1 MLPSILVTSRVPSSV
16 LTRLKTV
23 GQVEL
28 VTDHLTPAALQER
41 VSGKRALVCV
51 TTDRIDSAVINAGC
65 DLEIIANIAVGYD
78 NIDLAAAASRGISV
92 TNTPGVL
99 TEAVAELTWGMIL
112 SVTRRMAEG
121 DRLIRQKAWK
131 GWAHD
136 FMLGMEL
143 SAKQLGIIGPG
154 RIGRAVA
161 ARAPAFGMEVVFA
174 RRSRETVVASEKRLM
189 PLDELLVTSD
199 IVSLHV
205 PLKPET
211 RHLINRQTL
220 ARMKRSAYL
229 INTARGPVV
238 DEEALNWA
246 LDERLI
252 AGVALDVF
260 EREPEVHQGLLQRSN
275 VVLVPH
281 LGSATHETRV
291 AMADLAARNVE
302 AVLQGRPPLT
312 PVAQADTK
320 P

>member
-131 GWAHD
+131 GWALD

-143 SAKQLGIIGPG
+143 SGKQLGIIGPG

-174 RRSRETVVASEKRLM
+174 SRSRETVVASEKRLM

-312 PVAQADTK
+312 PVVQADTK

>member
-1 MLPSILVTSRVPSSV
+1 MPPSILVTSRVPSSA

-65 DLEIIANIAVGYD
+65 DLKIIANIAVGYD
-78 NIDLAAAASRGISV
+78 NIDLAAATGQGISV

-112 SVTRRMAEG
+112 SVTRRMVEG

-131 GWAHD
+131 GWALD

-143 SAKQLGIIGPG
+143 SGKQLGIIGPG

-174 RRSRETVVASEKRLM
+174 SRSRETVVASEKPLV

-260 EREPEVHQGLLQRSN
+260 EREPEVHPGLLQRSN

-312 PVAQADTK
+312 PVVQADTK

>member
-1 MLPSILVTSRVPSSV
+1 MPPSILVTSRVPSSV

-131 GWAHD
+131 GWALD

-143 SAKQLGIIGPG
+143 SGKQLGIIGPG

-174 RRSRETVVASEKRLM
+174 SRSRETVVASEKRLM

-312 PVAQADTK
+312 PVIQADTK
-320 P
+320 S

>member
-1 MLPSILVTSRVPSSV
+1 MPPSILVTSRVPSSV

-65 DLEIIANIAVGYD
+65 DLKIIANIAVGYD
-78 NIDLAAAASRGISV
+78 NIDLAAAAGQGISV

-131 GWAHD
+131 GWALD

-143 SAKQLGIIGPG
+143 SGKQLGIIGPG

-174 RRSRETVVASEKRLM
+174 SRSRETVVASEKRLM

-205 PLKPET
+205 PLTPET
-211 RHLINRQTL
+211 RHLINRRTL

-291 AMADLAARNVE
+291 AMADLAARS
-302 AVLQGRPPLT
+302 
-312 PVAQADTK
+312 
-320 P
+320 

>member
-1 MLPSILVTSRVPSSV
+1 MPPSILVTSRVPSSV

-131 GWAHD
+131 GWALD

-143 SAKQLGIIGPG
+143 SGKQLGIIGPG

-174 RRSRETVVASEKRLM
+174 SRSRETVVASEKRLM

-312 PVAQADTK
+312 PVMQADTK
-320 P
+320 S

>member
-1 MLPSILVTSRVPSSV
+1 MPPSILLTSRVPSSV

-28 VTDHLTPAALQER
+28 ATDHLTPAALQER

-65 DLEIIANIAVGYD
+65 DLKIIANIAVGYD
-78 NIDLAAAASRGISV
+78 NIDLAAAAGRGISV

-131 GWAHD
+131 GWALD

-143 SAKQLGIIGPG
+143 SGKQLGIIGPG

-174 RRSRETVVASEKRLM
+174 SRSRETVVASEKPLV

-312 PVAQADTK
+312 PVVQADTK

>member
-1 MLPSILVTSRVPSSV
+1 MPPSILVTSRVPSSV

-65 DLEIIANIAVGYD
+65 DLKIIANIAVGYD
-78 NIDLAAAASRGISV
+78 NIDLAAAASRGVSV

-131 GWAHD
+131 GWALD

-143 SAKQLGIIGPG
+143 SGKQLGIIGPG

-174 RRSRETVVASEKRLM
+174 SRSRETVVASEKRLM

-205 PLKPET
+205 PLTPET
-211 RHLINRQTL
+211 RYLINRRTL

-312 PVAQADTK
+312 PVVQADTK

>member
-1 MLPSILVTSRVPSSV
+1 MPPSILVTSRVPSSV
-16 LTRLKTV
+16 LTRLKAV
-23 GQVEL
+23 GQLEL

-121 DRLIRQKAWK
+121 DRLIRRNAWK
-131 GWAHD
+131 GWALD

-143 SAKQLGIIGPG
+143 SGKQLGIIGPG

-174 RRSRETVVASEKRLM
+174 SRSRETVVASEKRLM

-229 INTARGPVV
+229 INTARGAVV

-260 EREPEVHQGLLQRSN
+260 EKEPEVHPGLLQRSN

-312 PVAQADTK
+312 PVVQADTK

>member
-1 MLPSILVTSRVPSSV
+1 MPPSILVTCRVPSSV

-131 GWAHD
+131 GWALD

-143 SAKQLGIIGPG
+143 SGKQLGIIGPG

-174 RRSRETVVASEKRLM
+174 SRSRETVVASEKRLM

-291 AMADLAARNVE
+291 AMADLAVRNVE

>member
-1 MLPSILVTSRVPSSV
+1 MPPSILVTSRVPSSV

-65 DLEIIANIAVGYD
+65 DLKIIANIAVGYD

-131 GWAHD
+131 GWALD

-143 SAKQLGIIGPG
+143 SGKQLGIIGPG

-174 RRSRETVVASEKRLM
+174 SRSRETVVASEKRLM

-312 PVAQADTK
+312 PVMQADTK
-320 P
+320 S

>member
-1 MLPSILVTSRVPSSV
+1 MPPSILVTSRVPSSV

-131 GWAHD
+131 GWALD

-143 SAKQLGIIGPG
+143 SGKQLGIIGPG

-174 RRSRETVVASEKRLM
+174 SRSRETVVASEKRLM
-189 PLDELLVTSD
+189 PLAELLVTSD

-211 RHLINRQTL
+211 RYLINRRTL

-260 EREPEVHQGLLQRSN
+260 EKEPEVHPGLLQRSN

-312 PVAQADTK
+312 PVVQADTK

>member
-1 MLPSILVTSRVPSSV
+1 MPPSILVTSRVPSSV

-131 GWAHD
+131 GWALD

-143 SAKQLGIIGPG
+143 SGKQLGIIGPG

-174 RRSRETVVASEKRLM
+174 SRSRETVVASEKRLM

-211 RHLINRQTL
+211 RNWINRQTL

-291 AMADLAARNVE
+291 AMADLAVRNVE

>member
-1 MLPSILVTSRVPSSV
+1 MPPSILVTSRVPSSV

-131 GWAHD
+131 GWALD

-143 SAKQLGIIGPG
+143 SGKQLGIIGPG

-174 RRSRETVVASEKRLM
+174 SRSRETVVASEKRLM
-189 PLDELLVTSD
+189 SLDELLVTSD

-312 PVAQADTK
+312 PVMQADTK
-320 P
+320 S

>member
-1 MLPSILVTSRVPSSV
+1 MPPSILVTSRVPSSV

-131 GWAHD
+131 GWALD

-143 SAKQLGIIGPG
+143 SGKQLGIIGPG

-174 RRSRETVVASEKRLM
+174 SRSRETVVASEKRLM

-205 PLKPET
+205 PLTPET
-211 RHLINRQTL
+211 RHLINRRTL

-302 AVLQGRPPLT
+302 AVFQGRPPLT
-312 PVAQADTK
+312 PVVQADTK

>member
-1 MLPSILVTSRVPSSV
+1 MPPSILLTSRVPSSV

-28 VTDHLTPAALQER
+28 ATDHLTPAALQER

-65 DLEIIANIAVGYD
+65 DLKIIANIAVGYD
-78 NIDLAAAASRGISV
+78 NIDLAAAAGQGISV

-112 SVTRRMAEG
+112 SVTRRMVEG

-131 GWAHD
+131 GWALD

-143 SAKQLGIIGPG
+143 SGKQLGIIGPG

-174 RRSRETVVASEKRLM
+174 SRSRETVVASEKPLV

-260 EREPEVHQGLLQRSN
+260 EREPEVHPGLLQRSN

-312 PVAQADTK
+312 PVVQADTK

>member
-1 MLPSILVTSRVPSSV
+1 MPPSILVTSRVPSSV

-131 GWAHD
+131 GWARD

-143 SAKQLGIIGPG
+143 SGKQLGIIGPG

-174 RRSRETVVASEKRLM
+174 SRSRETVVASEKRLM

-205 PLKPET
+205 PLTPET
-211 RHLINRQTL
+211 RYLINRRTL

-260 EREPEVHQGLLQRSN
+260 EREPEVHPGLLQRSN

-291 AMADLAARNVE
+291 AMAVLAARNVE

-312 PVAQADTK
+312 PVVQADTK

>member
-1 MLPSILVTSRVPSSV
+1 MPPSILVTSRVPSSV

-131 GWAHD
+131 GWALD

-143 SAKQLGIIGPG
+143 SGKQLGIIGPG

-174 RRSRETVVASEKRLM
+174 SRSRETVVASEKRLM

-312 PVAQADTK
+312 PVMQVDTK
-320 P
+320 S

>member
-1 MLPSILVTSRVPSSV
+1 MPPSILLTSRVPSSV

-28 VTDHLTPAALQER
+28 ATDHLTPAALQER

-65 DLEIIANIAVGYD
+65 DLKIIANIAVGYD
-78 NIDLAAAASRGISV
+78 NIDLAAATGQGISV

-112 SVTRRMAEG
+112 SVTRRMVEG

-131 GWAHD
+131 GWALD

-143 SAKQLGIIGPG
+143 SGKQLGIIGPG

-174 RRSRETVVASEKRLM
+174 SRSRETVVASEKPLV

-260 EREPEVHQGLLQRSN
+260 EREPEVHPGLLQRSN

-312 PVAQADTK
+312 PVVQADTK

>member
-131 GWAHD
+131 GWALD

-143 SAKQLGIIGPG
+143 SGKQLGIIGPG

-174 RRSRETVVASEKRLM
+174 SRSRETVVASEKRLM

-281 LGSATHETRV
+281 LWSATHETRV

-312 PVAQADTK
+312 PVMQADTK
-320 P
+320 S

>member
-1 MLPSILVTSRVPSSV
+1 
-16 LTRLKTV
+16 
-23 GQVEL
+23 
-28 VTDHLTPAALQER
+28 
-41 VSGKRALVCV
+41 
-51 TTDRIDSAVINAGC
+51 
-65 DLEIIANIAVGYD
+65 
-78 NIDLAAAASRGISV
+78 
-92 TNTPGVL
+92 
-99 TEAVAELTWGMIL
+99 
-112 SVTRRMAEG
+112 
-121 DRLIRQKAWK
+121 
-131 GWAHD
+131 
-136 FMLGMEL
+136 
-143 SAKQLGIIGPG
+143 
-154 RIGRAVA
+154 
-161 ARAPAFGMEVVFA
+161 MEVVFA
-174 RRSRETVVASEKRLM
+174 SRSRETVVASEKRLM

-291 AMADLAARNVE
+291 AMADLAVRNVE

-312 PVAQADTK
+312 PVMQADTK
-320 P
+320 S

>member
-1 MLPSILVTSRVPSSV
+1 MPPSILVTSRVPSSV

-131 GWAHD
+131 GWALD

-143 SAKQLGIIGPG
+143 SGKQLGIIGPG

-174 RRSRETVVASEKRLM
+174 SRSRETVVASEKRLM

-312 PVAQADTK
+312 PVVQADTK

>member
-131 GWAHD
+131 GWALD

-143 SAKQLGIIGPG
+143 SGKQLGIIGPG

-174 RRSRETVVASEKRLM
+174 SRSRETVVASEKRLM

-312 PVAQADTK
+312 PVMQADTK
-320 P
+320 S

>member
-1 MLPSILVTSRVPSSV
+1 MPPSILLTSCVPSSV

-28 VTDHLTPAALQER
+28 ATDHLTPAALQER

-65 DLEIIANIAVGYD
+65 DLKIIANIAVGYD
-78 NIDLAAAASRGISV
+78 NIDLAAAAGQGISV

-112 SVTRRMAEG
+112 SVTRRMVEG

-131 GWAHD
+131 GWALD

-143 SAKQLGIIGPG
+143 SGKQLGIIGPG

-174 RRSRETVVASEKRLM
+174 SRSRETVVASEKPLV

-260 EREPEVHQGLLQRSN
+260 EREPEVHPGLLQRSN

-312 PVAQADTK
+312 PVVQADTK

>member
-131 GWAHD
+131 GWALD

-143 SAKQLGIIGPG
+143 SGKQLGIIGPG

-174 RRSRETVVASEKRLM
+174 SRSRETVVASEKRLM

-205 PLKPET
+205 PQKPET

-291 AMADLAARNVE
+291 AMADLAARSVE

-312 PVAQADTK
+312 PVMQADTK
-320 P
+320 S

>member
-1 MLPSILVTSRVPSSV
+1 MPPSILLTSRVPSSV

-28 VTDHLTPAALQER
+28 ATDHLTPAALQER

-65 DLEIIANIAVGYD
+65 DLKIIANIAVGYD
-78 NIDLAAAASRGISV
+78 NIDLAAATGQGISV

-112 SVTRRMAEG
+112 SVTRRMVEG

-131 GWAHD
+131 GWALD

-143 SAKQLGIIGPG
+143 SGKQLGIIGPG

-174 RRSRETVVASEKRLM
+174 SRSRETVVASEKPLV

-205 PLKPET
+205 PLTPET
-211 RHLINRQTL
+211 RHLINRRTL

-260 EREPEVHQGLLQRSN
+260 EREPEVHPGLLQRSN

-312 PVAQADTK
+312 PVVQADTK

>member
-1 MLPSILVTSRVPSSV
+1 VPSSV

-131 GWAHD
+131 GWALD

-143 SAKQLGIIGPG
+143 SGKQLGIIGPG

-174 RRSRETVVASEKRLM
+174 SRSRETVVASEKRLM

-312 PVAQADTK
+312 PVVQADTK

>member
-1 MLPSILVTSRVPSSV
+1 MPPSILVTSRVPSSV

-131 GWAHD
+131 GWALD

-143 SAKQLGIIGPG
+143 SGKQLGIIGPG

-174 RRSRETVVASEKRLM
+174 SRSRETVVASEERLM

-205 PLKPET
+205 PLTPET
-211 RHLINRQTL
+211 RYLINRRTL

-260 EREPEVHQGLLQRSN
+260 EKEPEVHPGLLQRSN

-312 PVAQADTK
+312 PVVQADTK

>member
-1 MLPSILVTSRVPSSV
+1 MPPSILLTSRVPSSV

-28 VTDHLTPAALQER
+28 ATDHLTPAALQER
-41 VSGKRALVCV
+41 VPGKRALVCV

-65 DLEIIANIAVGYD
+65 DLKIIANIAVGYD

-112 SVTRRMAEG
+112 SVTRRMVEG

-131 GWAHD
+131 GWALD

-143 SAKQLGIIGPG
+143 SGKQLGIIGPG

-174 RRSRETVVASEKRLM
+174 SRSRETVVASEKPLV

-260 EREPEVHQGLLQRSN
+260 EREPEVHPGLLQRSN

-312 PVAQADTK
+312 PVVQADTK

>member
-1 MLPSILVTSRVPSSV
+1 
-16 LTRLKTV
+16 
-23 GQVEL
+23 
-28 VTDHLTPAALQER
+28 
-41 VSGKRALVCV
+41 
-51 TTDRIDSAVINAGC
+51 
-65 DLEIIANIAVGYD
+65 
-78 NIDLAAAASRGISV
+78 
-92 TNTPGVL
+92 
-99 TEAVAELTWGMIL
+99 MIL
-112 SVTRRMAEG
+112 SVTRRMVEG

-131 GWAHD
+131 GWALD

-143 SAKQLGIIGPG
+143 SGKQLGIIGPG

-174 RRSRETVVASEKRLM
+174 SRSRETVVASEKALV

-252 AGVALDVF
+252 AGGALDVF
-260 EREPEVHQGLLQRSN
+260 EREPEVHPGLLQRSN

-312 PVAQADTK
+312 PVVQADTK

>member
-1 MLPSILVTSRVPSSV
+1 MPPSILVTSRVPSSV

-131 GWAHD
+131 GWALD

-143 SAKQLGIIGPG
+143 SGKQLGIIGPG
-154 RIGRAVA
+154 RIGRSVA

-174 RRSRETVVASEKRLM
+174 SRSRETVVASEKRLM
-189 PLDELLVTSD
+189 PLG
-199 IVSLHV
+199 
-205 PLKPET
+205 
-211 RHLINRQTL
+211 
-220 ARMKRSAYL
+220 
-229 INTARGPVV
+229 TA
-238 DEEALNWA
+238 
-246 LDERLI
+246 
-252 AGVALDVF
+252 
-260 EREPEVHQGLLQRSN
+260 
-275 VVLVPH
+275 
-281 LGSATHETRV
+281 
-291 AMADLAARNVE
+291 
-302 AVLQGRPPLT
+302 
-312 PVAQADTK
+312 K
-320 P
+320 

>member
-1 MLPSILVTSRVPSSV
+1 MPPSILLTSRVPSSV

-65 DLEIIANIAVGYD
+65 DLKIIANIAVGYD
-78 NIDLAAAASRGISV
+78 NIDLAAAAGRGISV

-112 SVTRRMAEG
+112 SVTRRMVEG

-131 GWAHD
+131 GWALD

-143 SAKQLGIIGPG
+143 SGKQLGIIGPG

-174 RRSRETVVASEKRLM
+174 SRSRETVVASEKPLV

-260 EREPEVHQGLLQRSN
+260 EREPEVHPGLLQRSN

-312 PVAQADTK
+312 PVVQADTK

>member
-1 MLPSILVTSRVPSSV
+1 MPPSILVTSRVPSSV

-131 GWAHD
+131 GWALD

-143 SAKQLGIIGPG
+143 SGKQLGIIGPG

-174 RRSRETVVASEKRLM
+174 SRSRETVVASEKRLM

-260 EREPEVHQGLLQRSN
+260 EREPEVHPGLLQRSN

-291 AMADLAARNVE
+291 AMADLAVRNVE

>member
-1 MLPSILVTSRVPSSV
+1 MPPSILLTSRVPSSV

-65 DLEIIANIAVGYD
+65 DLKIIANIAVGYD
-78 NIDLAAAASRGISV
+78 NIDLAAATGQGISV

-112 SVTRRMAEG
+112 SVTRRMVEG

-131 GWAHD
+131 GWALD

-143 SAKQLGIIGPG
+143 SGKQLGIIGPG

-174 RRSRETVVASEKRLM
+174 SRSRETVVASEKPLV

-260 EREPEVHQGLLQRSN
+260 EREPEVHPGLLQRSN

-312 PVAQADTK
+312 PVVQADTK

>member
-1 MLPSILVTSRVPSSV
+1 MPPSILVTSRVPSSV

-131 GWAHD
+131 GWALD

-143 SAKQLGIIGPG
+143 SGKQLGIIGPG

-174 RRSRETVVASEKRLM
+174 SRSRETVVASEKRLM

-205 PLKPET
+205 PLTPET
-211 RHLINRQTL
+211 RYLINRRTL

-252 AGVALDVF
+252 AGAALDVF
-260 EREPEVHQGLLQRSN
+260 EREPEVHPGLLQRSN

-291 AMADLAARNVE
+291 AMADLAAQNVE

-312 PVAQADTK
+312 PVVQADTK

>member
-1 MLPSILVTSRVPSSV
+1 MPPSILLTSRVPSSV

-28 VTDHLTPAALQER
+28 ATDHLTPAALQER

-65 DLEIIANIAVGYD
+65 DLKIIANIAVGSD
-78 NIDLAAAASRGISV
+78 NIDLAAATGQGISV

-112 SVTRRMAEG
+112 SVTRRMVEG

-131 GWAHD
+131 GWALD

-143 SAKQLGIIGPG
+143 SGKQLGIIGPG

-174 RRSRETVVASEKRLM
+174 SRSRETVVASEKPLV

-211 RHLINRQTL
+211 RHLINRRTL

-275 VVLVPH
+275 VVLVSH

-312 PVAQADTK
+312 PVVQADTK